1 MRDFL
6 KNKVVTVLIVIATV
20 ILAGV
25 AIFTAYRL
33 YQSGTEPVA
42 PTAPESVPAA
52 GGQPTPTPQAC
63 HELLFT
69 ITTPTPSVTVTPTV
83 TPTATVTPTDG
94 PTPTP
99 TEPPRGGSSPTP
111 TPTEGPTPTQ
121 PETTSTPTPTNVV
134 TSTPMP
140 TQADQLPAAGVGMP
154 TIMFG
159 ALGMLLIFLSLM
171 LAL

>member
-42 PTAPESVPAA
+42 PTAPEPVPAA

-63 HELLFT
+63 QELAFT
-69 ITTPTPSVTVTPTV
+69 ITTPTPSVTVMPTV
-83 TPTATVTPTDG
+83 TPTVPVTTTPTEG

-111 TPTEGPTPTQ
+111 TQPISTVTPIPTGTTPT
-121 PETTSTPTPTNVV
+121 SVV
-134 TSTPMP
+134 TSTPTP
-140 TQADQLPAAGVGMP
+140 TQADQLPDAGTSMP
-154 TIMFG
+154 TIFVG
-159 ALGMLLIFLSLM
+159 ALGILLILLSLA

>member
-6 KNKVVTVLIVIATV
+6 KNKVVTVLIVTATV

-33 YQSGTEPVA
+33 YQIGTEPVA

-63 HELLFT
+63 RELAFT
-69 ITTPTPSVTVTPTV
+69 ITTPTPSVTVTQTV
-83 TPTATVTPTDG
+83 TPTVPVTTTPTEG
-94 PTPTP
+94 STPTP
-99 TEPPRGGSSPTP
+99 TEPPRGGPSSTP
-111 TPTEGPTPTQ
+111 TSTSTPTQ
-121 PETTSTPTPTNVV
+121 PETTDTPTPTSVV

-140 TQADQLPAAGVGMP
+140 TQTDQLPDAGISIP
-154 TIMFG
+154 TILTG
-159 ALGMLLIFLSLM
+159 ALGFLLIFLSLA

>member
-63 HELLFT
+63 QELAFT

-83 TPTATVTPTDG
+83 TPTATVTPTDE

-111 TPTEGPTPTQ
+111 TQ
-121 PETTSTPTPTNVV
+121 PISTATPTPTGTTPTSVV
-134 TSTPMP
+134 TPTP
-140 TQADQLPAAGVGMP
+140 TQADQLPDAGTSMP
-154 TIMFG
+154 TIFVG
-159 ALGMLLIFLSLM
+159 ALGILLILLSLA
-171 LAL
+171 LAI

>member
-63 HELLFT
+63 QELAFT
-69 ITTPTPSVTVTPTV
+69 ITTPTPSVAVTPTV
-83 TPTATVTPTDG
+83 TPTATVTPTDE

-140 TQADQLPAAGVGMP
+140 TQADQLPDAGISIP
-154 TIMFG
+154 TILAG
-159 ALGMLLIFLSLM
+159 ALGFLLIFLSLV

>member
-6 KNKVVTVLIVIATV
+6 KNKVVTALIVIATV

-33 YQSGTEPVA
+33 YQSGTESVA

-63 HELLFT
+63 QELAFT

-99 TEPPRGGSSPTP
+99 TEPPRGSPSPTP
-111 TPTEGPTPTQ
+111 TSTPTPTQ
-121 PETTSTPTPTNVV
+121 PETTGTPTPTSVV

-140 TQADQLPAAGVGMP
+140 TQTDQLPDAGISIP
-154 TIMFG
+154 TILAG
-159 ALGMLLIFLSLM
+159 ALGFLLIFLSLV

>member
-42 PTAPESVPAA
+42 PTAPDLVPAA

-63 HELLFT
+63 QELAFA
-69 ITTPTPSVTVTPTV
+69 IATPTPSVTVTPTV

-94 PTPTP
+94 PTPTN
-99 TEPPRGGSSPTP
+99 T
-111 TPTEGPTPTQ
+111 PTPTQ
-121 PETTSTPTPTNVV
+121 PDTTATPTPTGAITSTPTPTQTAQLPDAGV
-134 TSTPMP
+134 STP
-140 TQADQLPAAGVGMP
+140 
-154 TIMFG
+154 TILAG
-159 ALGMLLIFLSLM
+159 ALGFLFIFLSLV

>member
-63 HELLFT
+63 QELAFT
-69 ITTPTPSVTVTPTV
+69 ITTPTPTVAVTPTV
-83 TPTATVTPTDG
+83 TPTATVTPTDE

-111 TPTEGPTPTQ
+111 TQPISTVTPIPTGTTPT
-121 PETTSTPTPTNVV
+121 SVV
-134 TSTPMP
+134 TSTPTP
-140 TQADQLPAAGVGMP
+140 TQADQLPDAGTSIP
-154 TIMFG
+154 TIFVG
-159 ALGMLLIFLSLM
+159 ALGILLILLSLA